1 MASKNIIVRIG
12 TKGAK
17 PTLRVLKNVSG
28 GLFDIGKKATL
39 VGAGFSALSAKLAGD
54 FQKNLLEISTL
65 LKGSPESIDASLKE
79 VSNSLLSASS
89 ASGLALESL
98 SKAQYDIISAGFG
111 NASDSAILL
120 NQSMKLAV
128 GGVTSAANA
137 ADVLTSAINA
147 FGGTSADAQ
156 RISDAL
162 FVTVQQGKT
171 TLSELGGSLGLVLP
185 FAKSFGLSIEGVG
198 SAMATL
204 TAGGIST
211 AESVTALKGAINALE
226 SPAKRAKEAMGSAGI
241 EVVRF
246 DDGTVDLVKTI
257 EQFKDIDPDLMKK
270 FIPNVQGA
278 LAIKTLANNITSL
291 ENNVKAFADASKQE
305 LPPTETAFQKMQEGI
320 NTQMSM
326 LKNNFQSV
334 LIVIGKAINEKLE
347 PVVKA
352 INKEFQRL
360 NDIGFDNLATS
371 IKDNIPLILKTLV
384 DAFKEAFN
392 MIELQAGLFS
402 RIIMDKLMFR
412 DNKTLHKELQDAL
425 NKSFEF
431 RTKEIAK
438 SFTNMYGKITGD
450 AKEASDKQKQENQ
463 KVIKSQELRTESL
476 KTEVPE
482 IQKKIEFITIEEEAR
497 RKHAR
502 SVEEQ
507 IKALISAGVSQT
519 EADEFRTE
527 QMLNFER
534 KIRASKQESVSSL
547 IGELGKLNQASKGSA
562 LVSKRLAQVQAIIDT
577 FAGANKALASSAPP
591 FNFISASAVIAT
603 GLANVATIESQKFA
617 SGGIVQGDP
626 TKGDSVPAMLTAGEL
641 ILNQAQ
647 QDNLAGQMGNITV
660 NVSAPLVDET
670 VIDSIIPAL
679 DRARQMELA

>member
-12 TKGAK
+12 TKGAR

-291 ENNVKAFADASKQE
+291 ENNVKAFAEASKQE

-371 IKDNIPLILKTLV
+371 IKDNIPLILDTLV
-384 DAFKEAFN
+384 NAFKEAFN

-412 DNKTLHKELQDAL
+412 DNETLHKELQEAL
-425 NKSFEF
+425 NKSFKF
-431 RTKEIAK
+431 RTQEIADD
-438 SFTNMYGKITGD
+438 FTKMYEKITGD

-463 KVIKSQELRTESL
+463 KVIQSQELRTESL